1 MNKIF
6 KKIGKKN
13 FAVLCYFLF
22 LFITFFIMT
31 INEEM
36 VTSVIIGGWYVVPM
50 VLNYFFILKFN
61 KKESTLFFFMIALIN
76 TLLVG
81 VIMTV
86 LGAYILTK
94 SFEPY

>member
-1 MNKIF
+1 
-6 KKIGKKN
+6 
-13 FAVLCYFLF
+13 
-22 LFITFFIMT
+22 MT